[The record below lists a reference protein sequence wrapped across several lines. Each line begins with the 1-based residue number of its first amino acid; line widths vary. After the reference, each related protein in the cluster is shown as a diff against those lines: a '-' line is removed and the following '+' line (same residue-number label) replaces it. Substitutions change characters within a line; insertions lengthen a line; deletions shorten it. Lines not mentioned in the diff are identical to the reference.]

1 MLRLDPEQRFT
12 CRQCGRCCRRWDV
25 FVSAAERDAYLRKGA
40 ARWFREDGAAAEGTD
55 RDPFESLAGWPGYF
69 RIRSSE
75 DGSCGFLS
83 RDTRCRLHEEL
94 GETGKPLTCR
104 MFPFT
109 FHAVT
114 GATVATASFGC
125 PTVTANVGDPVAEGP
140 QRLAIERLRDEWART
155 HRATARVRSFVAGR
169 SIDTSSL
176 NILRHTLLRLLALPS
191 GRGADDPIDL
201 RLNTRRIAA
210 VFDDLTRRRVL
221 RLPDADFAEYIRLT
235 VPYAADKPAAPT
247 LIGGGGPGRI
257 ARLMQHG
264 FLFVV
269 CATRHGIEHR
279 AASRSARRLAGLR
292 LLAHF
297 HGLAPAV
304 DRVDVRALRG
314 RHVDINASEIQPVA
328 FHYLRSSL
336 EAIGARER
344 PVVDDF
350 AIAVSCLNAACRLAI
365 MNASAA
371 GRRVN
376 REVFSEAL
384 MESVDVLQAD
394 GSAAMRWALPRFAG
408 GVEAL
413 RACSA

>member
-25 FVSAAERDAYLRKGA
+25 FVSAAERDAYARRGV
-40 ARWFREDGAAAEGTD
+40 ARWFRETGAAAEGTD
-55 RDPFESLAGWPGYF
+55 RDPFESLSGWPGFF
-69 RIRSSE
+69 RIRSRE

-83 RDTRCRLHEEL
+83 SDNRCRLHEEL
-94 GETGKPLTCR
+94 GEAAKPLTCR
-104 MFPFT
+104 MFPFA
-109 FHAVT
+109 FHAAG

-155 HRATARVRSFVAGR
+155 HRPTARVRSLVAGR
-169 SIDTSSL
+169 TIDASSL
-176 NILRHTLLRLLALPS
+176 HVLRHTLLRLLALPS
-191 GRGADDPIDL
+191 GGADGAIDL
-201 RLNTRRIAA
+201 RLNARRIAA

-365 MNASAA
+365 MNAHAA

-394 GSAAMRWALPRFAG
+394 GSAAMRWALPRLAG

-413 RACSA
+413 RVCSA